1 MAGNLCKL
9 LATNVTKTV
18 NILMEAEEDN
28 SNPVTDNSNEENS
41 NNAEMA
47 IFVKHHQ
54 GNNSKQHKGNTS
66 PMVKNSKSEAIHQA
80 VVTRLVV
87 GMDVV
92 VAALLVV
99 AVKNVLQVIEIL
111 VNGLTVRIM
120 SHSNSA
126 VIIMGMGIMVRI

>member
-80 VVTRLVV
+80 VVTRQVV
-87 GMDVV
+87 GIVV

-111 VNGLTVRIM
+111 VNGPTVRIM